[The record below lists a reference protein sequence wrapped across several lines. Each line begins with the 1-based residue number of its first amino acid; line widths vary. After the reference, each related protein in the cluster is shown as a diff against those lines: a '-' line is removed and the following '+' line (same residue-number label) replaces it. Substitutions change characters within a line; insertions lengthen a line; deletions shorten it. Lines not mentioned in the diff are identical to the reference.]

1 VEPFLLPRRKV
12 FLSASLGMASAPNDG
27 GSAEELLINADLA
40 LYDAKAAGKATSHIF
55 TVAMKDAVQKELEL
69 ETELRRAFSNSE
81 FELFYQP
88 QVDLKTG
95 ALVGAEAL
103 LRWRHPERGLLQP
116 AAFLHV
122 LKESPIAAAVGNWTI
137 SSAVAAA
144 AELHRSGN
152 SLRIAVNLFSAQV
165 RAGGLEE
172 IIARSLA
179 QHPIPPQLVE
189 IEITEKIVLAAD
201 ARTLSTLTAIRDLG
215 VGIAFDDYGTG
226 YASLSML
233 TQYPLTRLKI
243 DRSFVSRM
251 ENNAGDAA
259 IIKAMIGLGQG
270 FELHLTAEGIETIGQ
285 AEALCG
291 LGCQEGQGYLFGRP
305 MPLNEFKRLA
315 ADKAK
320 PCDIRVARRS
330 A

>member
-1 VEPFLLPRRKV
+1 
-12 FLSASLGMASAPNDG
+12 MASSPNDG
-27 GSAEELLINADLA
+27 GSAEELVMNADLA
-40 LYDAKAAGKATSHIF
+40 LYDAKGAGKATSRIF
-55 TVAMKDAVQKELEL
+55 IGAMKDAVQKELEL
-69 ETELRRAFSNSE
+69 ETVLRRAFSNSE

-95 ALVGAEAL
+95 KLVGAEAL
-103 LRWRHPERGLLQP
+103 LRWRHPERGLLEP
-116 AAFLHV
+116 ASFLRI

-137 SSAVAAA
+137 ASAVAAA
-144 AELHRSGN
+144 EQFHQSGN
-152 SLRIAVNLFSAQV
+152 HLRIAVNLFSAQV

-172 IIARSLA
+172 IIARSLE
-179 QHPIPPQLVE
+179 QHTIPPQLVE
-189 IEITEKIVLAAD
+189 IEITEKIVLGAD
-201 ARTLSTLTAIRDLG
+201 ARTISTLSAIRDLG

-251 ENNAGDAA
+251 ENNRGEASL
-259 IIKAMIGLGQG
+259 IKAIIGLGQG
-270 FELHLTAEGIETIGQ
+270 FELDLTAEGIETIGQ
-285 AEALCG
+285 AEALRG

-305 MPLNEFKRLA
+305 MPYSEFRRLA

-320 PCDIRVARRS
+320 HSVIRVARRS